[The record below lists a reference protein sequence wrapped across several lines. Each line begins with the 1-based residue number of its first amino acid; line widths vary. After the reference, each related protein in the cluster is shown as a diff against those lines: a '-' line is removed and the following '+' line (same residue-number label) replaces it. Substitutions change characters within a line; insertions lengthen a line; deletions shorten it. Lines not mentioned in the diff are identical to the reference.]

1 MRIAIAN
8 AGICQSRG
16 GAERAALRLAHEMRA
31 RGHTVHILTVAGTYS
46 PLYSVDPRLPIHFFP
61 SSFFSGDAAAVNAG
75 SGLLQENKIE
85 VLLSFESDWK
95 HMLWKIC
102 STDTG
107 TPFIC
112 SERITLELIERELWH
127 REGRLA
133 LLEQSAAIHE
143 LLPCYVPLV
152 PKHLRHKTFVIPNA
166 SPENIPPECPEHPST
181 SPTLLYLGR
190 FSKEKRPELLLRAFA
205 LLAQEFPDWRLRM
218 IGWGDTQSSLQALS
232 QELNLDSCTII
243 GPVATSTWAEYLS
256 ANIYCLPTKYE
267 GCPNTVLEAMAAGL
281 PIVGVSDC
289 PAMTS
294 IVRNG
299 INGLLA
305 NFPTPEALANIL
317 RPLLASEKA
326 RQRMGREAWHEC
338 NTRYSSAL
346 FDQWESI
353 LKKVVAKNITD
364 V

>member
-1 MRIAIAN
+1 
-8 AGICQSRG
+8 
-16 GAERAALRLAHEMRA
+16 
-31 RGHTVHILTVAGTYS
+31 
-46 PLYSVDPRLPIHFFP
+46 
-61 SSFFSGDAAAVNAG
+61 
-75 SGLLQENKIE
+75 
-85 VLLSFESDWK
+85 
-95 HMLWKIC
+95 
-102 STDTG
+102 
-107 TPFIC
+107 
-112 SERITLELIERELWH
+112 
-127 REGRLA
+127 
-133 LLEQSAAIHE
+133 
-143 LLPCYVPLV
+143 
-152 PKHLRHKTFVIPNA
+152 
-166 SPENIPPECPEHPST
+166 
-181 SPTLLYLGR
+181 
-190 FSKEKRPELLLRAFA
+190 
-205 LLAQEFPDWRLRM
+205 
-218 IGWGDTQSSLQALS
+218 
-232 QELNLDSCTII
+232 
-243 GPVATSTWAEYLS
+243 
-256 ANIYCLPTKYE
+256 
-267 GCPNTVLEAMAAGL
+267 MAAGL